1 MDLKEGS
8 GKHFAVGMIVLAAV
22 IVMLFTLP
30 QYVGLELTIGMALTM
45 SVLIGMYVILI
56 TEIIHRTTLALFGAL
71 LILIILIYTGLIPVH
86 DSVSFVIGAIDFNT
100 IGLLLGMMIIVGI
113 LSETGIFQYIAI
125 RTAKMAKGNVW
136 KLMILLSIITAVVS
150 AFLDNVTTVLL
161 IVPVTISV
169 ARILNVNPIPL
180 ILAEIFS
187 SNVGGTA
194 TLIGDPPNIMIG
206 SAAGISFP
214 EFANLVA
221 PDIAITFVI
230 SFVLLRFMFRKDLKQ
245 MPEHVEKLQEID
257 ENKEIKDKTLLKKT
271 TVVLFAV
278 IVLFVFHGILKVDV
292 SIIAL
297 SGAAILLLITKTQ
310 PEKAFH
316 HVEWS
321 TLLFFAG
328 LFIIVSGIE
337 LSGAFEVLAHET
349 LKITG
354 GDLAATMFLI
364 IWMSAF
370 VSAFVDNIPWAATMI
385 PIIQNISLDPS
396 FSNVISGFTHNPLWY
411 ALVIGVDFGGNGT
424 LVGSSAGLIAIAVA
438 EKHGYPILFRTF
450 LVRGFPYMVAT
461 TLIASMILYLRIL
474 FLW

>member
-1 MDLKEGS
+1 MDLIEGS
-8 GKHFAVGMIVLAAV
+8 GKHFAIGMIVLAAI

-30 QYVGLELTIGMALTM
+30 EYVGLELTIGMALTV
-45 SVLIGMYVILI
+45 SVLVGMYVILI

-125 RTAKMAKGNVW
+125 RAAKMAKGNVW

-169 ARILNVNPIPL
+169 ARILNINPISL
-180 ILAEIFS
+180 ILAEVFA

-206 SAAGISFP
+206 SAAGISFID
-214 EFANLVA
+214 FAAQLT
-221 PDIAITFVI
+221 PDVAITFAI
-230 SFVLLRFMFRKDLKQ
+230 SLVLLKFMFRKDLKQ
-245 MPEHVEKLQEID
+245 KPEHIERLQEID
-257 ENKEIKDKTLLKKT
+257 ENKEIKDRVLLKKT
-271 TVVLFAV
+271 MVVLFAV
-278 IVLFVFHGILKVDV
+278 IGLFVIHGILEVEV

-297 SGAAILLLITKTQ
+297 AGAAVLLLITKMH

-316 HVEWS
+316 HVEWP

-328 LFIIVSGIE
+328 LFVIVSGVE
-337 LSGAFEVLAHET
+337 ASGAFQIIAHEA

-354 GDLAATMFLI
+354 GDLASTMFLI
-364 IWMSAF
+364 VWMSAIA
-370 VSAFVDNIPWAATMI
+370 SAFVDNIPWTATMI

-396 FSNVISGFTHNPLWY
+396 FANAISGFTHNPLWY
-411 ALVIGVDFGGNGT
+411 ALAIGADFGGNGT
-424 LVGSSAGLIAIAVA
+424 LVGSSAGLVAIALA
-438 EKHGYPILFRTF
+438 EKHGHPISFRTF
-450 LVRGFPYMVAT
+450 LVRGFPYMIAT
-461 TLIASMILYLRIL
+461 TLVATLVLYLRIL